1 MDMSQ
6 IFKIKRI
13 VNFRQYGSRKKFR
26 FGGVKMAKWK
36 NWRTDSSISGSRMS
50 LECVVSVAQRRR
62 LSLPPFLHVIFYVKV
77 AIMITARAPSSS
89 ESIYNIKEN
98 CILNV

>member
-1 MDMSQ
+1 
-6 IFKIKRI
+6 
-13 VNFRQYGSRKKFR
+13 
-26 FGGVKMAKWK
+26 
-36 NWRTDSSISGSRMS
+36 MS
-50 LECVVSVAQRRR
+50 LECLVSVAQRRR
-62 LSLPPFLHVIFYVKV
+62 LSLPPFLHLIFYVKV